1 MAGKEALCSE
11 NEKDRKKGEKSLK
24 RVLTF
29 LREGDIIFKL
39 TRAANAKR
47 WALNLENDTE
57 QETQNYDSNSEWVD
71 TWPGNR
77 LRYKQD

>member
-1 MAGKEALCSE
+1 MVGEEALCSE

-29 LREGDIIFKL
+29 LWEGDIICKL

-47 WALNLENDTE
+47 
-57 QETQNYDSNSEWVD
+57 
-71 TWPGNR
+71 
-77 LRYKQD
+77 